1 MGFLEK
7 LKQASREHNSLLCV
21 GLDTDLDRIPPSLK
35 GDALAFNRA
44 IVEATSDLVCAY
56 KPNIAFYEAMGAR
69 GWRVLRDTIR
79 AVPEDIPVIL
89 DAKRGDIGNT
99 ARMYARAFF
108 EELGVDAVTVNAYM
122 GFDAVEPFLVYRD
135 RCAFVLCLT
144 SNAGSADFQRLRC
157 EGKPLYRWMAEKT
170 VAWSERG
177 ACGLVVGATHPEEL
191 REIREVAPDLP
202 FLIPGL
208 GAQGGDVEMTV
219 RFGTDANGEGAIL
232 NSSRGILYAS
242 DGADFAEAARKAALR
257 LREEINRSRGRE
269 GTPQR

>member
-7 LKQASREHNSLLCV
+7 LKRASQTNQSLLCV
-21 GLDTDLDRIPPSLK
+21 GLDTNVDRIPRTLK

-44 IVEATSDLVCAY
+44 IIEATSDLVCAY
-56 KPNIAFYEAMGAR
+56 KPNIAFYEAMGAQ
-69 GWRVLRDTIR
+69 GWRTLRETIR

-99 ARMYARAFF
+99 ARMYAKAFF
-108 EELGVDAVTVNAYM
+108 EKLGVDAVTVNAYM
-122 GFDAVEPFLVYRD
+122 GYDAVEPFLAYEG
-135 RCAFVLCLT
+135 RCTFILCLT

-157 EGKPLYRWMAEKT
+157 EGRPLYRWMAEKT
-170 VAWSERG
+170 RLWSERG

-191 REIREVAPDLP
+191 REIREAAPGLP

-208 GAQGGDVEMTV
+208 GAQGGDVAAAV

-242 DGADFAEAARKAALR
+242 SGTDFAEAAREAAAS
-257 LREEINRSRGRE
+257 LREAIHRSRKID
-269 GTPQR
+269 

>member
-7 LKQASREHNSLLCV
+7 LKRASQTHQSMLCV
-21 GLDTDLDRIPPSLK
+21 GLDTDVDRIPPSLK
-35 GDALAFNRA
+35 GDGLAFNRA
-44 IVEATSDLVCAY
+44 IIEATSDLVCAY
-56 KPNIAFYEAMGAR
+56 KPNIAFYEAMGAQ
-69 GWRVLRDTIR
+69 GWHNLRDTIR

-122 GFDAVEPFLVYRD
+122 GYDAVEPFLAYEG

-170 VAWSERG
+170 RTWSERG
-177 ACGLVVGATHPEEL
+177 GCGLVVGATHPEEL
-191 REIREVAPDLP
+191 REIREAAPGLP

-208 GAQGGDVEMTV
+208 GAQGGDVAAAV

-242 DGADFAEAARKAALR
+242 SGSDFAEAARKAAES
-257 LREEINRSRGRE
+257 LRETIHRSRKMK
-269 GTPQR
+269 